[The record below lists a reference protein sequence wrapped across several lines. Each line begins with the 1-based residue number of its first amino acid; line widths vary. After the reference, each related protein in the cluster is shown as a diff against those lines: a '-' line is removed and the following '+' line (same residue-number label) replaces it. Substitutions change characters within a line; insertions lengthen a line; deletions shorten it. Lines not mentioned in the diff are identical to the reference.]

1 MPILGK
7 GKLQEQQGIT
17 YKTKDFSGLPVDVSC
32 KRVTFSELSV
42 IPPDG
47 YADANEGYQA
57 QSS

>member
-1 MPILGK
+1 MNYLISQIK
-7 GKLQEQQGIT
+7 ICNK
-17 YKTKDFSGLPVDVSC
+17 KTEDFFGLPVDVSY